1 MRKPYAR
8 QQVHAPVYLHRARG
22 DHLRLLLVSALH
34 SRGSRRRGG
43 ARRRA
48 SGRGSGRGG
57 RGRERQRSSC
67 TSPADAAVGATAAS
81 ASGPSQRRAAS
92 NSTSSSTAAGSSSL
106 KLCQQMRRTRARGR
120 HTPCHA
126 RHRRFATNGSTLLCR
141 ARSIWPHHARNGESG
156 QRVVVL
162 KLPTAAARAAARAQ
176 TAQGHNC
183 SAAVR
188 RHAASINVV
197 KTNCKGDLPTDCKPR
212 GHSGTYCRCRR
223 MLRFRRSFSLTCG
236 QALQAALDVR
246 PLCGI
251 AIAAGLRRS
260 CEVSDAAP
268 PLADG
273 QASRYIPLRRA
284 PGRWSALAFC
294 TQHFAFRSG
303 TSKPQPGCKASSSEQ
318 VFDQATSRVCTCKI
332 TRRSCDRADGQH
344 PSKSEAASACV

>member
-92 NSTSSSTAAGSSSL
+92 NSTSSSSAAGSSSL
-106 KLCQQMRRTRARGR
+106 KLCQQMRRTRAGR

-284 PGRWSALAFC
+284 PGRWSACFLHSAFC
-294 TQHFAFRSG
+294 V
-303 TSKPQPGCKASSSEQ
+303 Q
-318 VFDQATSRVCTCKI
+318 VGNV
-332 TRRSCDRADGQH
+332 
-344 PSKSEAASACV
+344 